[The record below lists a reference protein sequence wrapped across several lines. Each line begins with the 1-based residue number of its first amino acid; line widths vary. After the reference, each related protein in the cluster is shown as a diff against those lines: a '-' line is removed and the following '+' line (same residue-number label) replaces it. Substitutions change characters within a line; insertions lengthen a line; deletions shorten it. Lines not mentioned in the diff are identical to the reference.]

1 MKYAIVHRGDNFTKE
16 VLNTIKS
23 KINHEYDEKNPNYV
37 ISIGGDGT
45 ILRAV
50 HKYMSNISNIVF
62 FGINTG
68 HLGFYTNFDIS
79 EIDALVNAINDNK
92 FDSDYYTLLE
102 YEYNGSVNYALN
114 EVTLMSNYVQ
124 EIDVFADKK
133 MLEKFRGTGL
143 CISTPSGS
151 TAYNKSLGGPI
162 VDPKMDA
169 VILTEIASIN
179 SNAYRTLG
187 ASLVVSSERELTLK
201 NKSTAF
207 LTVDQNHFEIEPSI
221 ITVRLSDKS
230 VRFARIHEI
239 SYWERVKKSF
249 I

>member
-1 MKYAIVHRGDNFTKE
+1 MKYSIVDREDDFTKE
-16 VLNTIKS
+16 VLNKIKS
-23 KINHEYDEKNPNYV
+23 KITHEYDDVNPDYV
-37 ISIGGDGT
+37 ITIGGDGT

-50 HKYMSNISNIVF
+50 HKYMDNISNIVF

-68 HLGFYTNFDIS
+68 HLGFYTNFDLN
-79 EIDALVNAINDNK
+79 EIDELVDSINSNK
-92 FDSDYYTLLE
+92 FENDYYTLLE
-102 YEYNGSVNYALN
+102 CERNSKLEYALN

-124 EIDVFADKK
+124 EVDVFADNK

-187 ASLVVSSERELTLK
+187 ASLVVSSERELTLV
-201 NKSTAF
+201 NKSKAY
-207 LTVDQNHFEIEPSI
+207 LTIDQNHFEIEPSTI
-221 ITVRLSDKS
+221 KVRLSNKEIK
-230 VRFARIHEI
+230 FARINEI

>member
-1 MKYAIVHRGDNFTKE
+1 MKYAIVSREDDFSNQLIE
-16 VLNTIKS
+16 RIKN
-23 KINHEYDEKNPNYV
+23 KIKYEYDEKSPDFI
-37 ISIGGDGT
+37 ISVGGDGT

-50 HKYMSNISNIVF
+50 HKYMDRIDKIVF

-68 HLGFYTNFDIS
+68 HLGFFTNFELK
-79 EIDALVNAINDNK
+79 EIDDLISAVNSRN
-92 FDSDYYTLLE
+92 FYTEEYSMLE
-102 YEYNGSVNYALN
+102 YSYNGITDYALN

-124 EIDVFADKK
+124 EVDVLADGK
-133 MLEKFRGTGL
+133 MLENFRGTGL
-143 CISTPSGS
+143 CISTPCGS

-187 ASLVVSSERELTLK
+187 ASLVVSSERELTLISK
-201 NKSTAF
+201 QNAYLTADQFHNEIKPSTIKVKLSNK
-207 LTVDQNHFEIEPSI
+207 TVKFG
-221 ITVRLSDKS
+221 K
-230 VRFARIHEI
+230 IHDI
-239 SYWERVKKSF
+239 SFWDRVKKSF

>member
-1 MKYAIVHRGDNFTKE
+1 MKYSIVHRGDDFTKE
-16 VLNTIKS
+16 VLNKIKS
-23 KINHEYDEKNPNYV
+23 KITHEYDDVNPDYV
-37 ISIGGDGT
+37 ITIGGDGT

-50 HKYMSNISNIVF
+50 HKYMDNISNIVF

-68 HLGFYTNFDIS
+68 HLGFYTNFDLN
-79 EIDALVNAINDNK
+79 EIDELVDSINSNK
-92 FDSDYYTLLE
+92 FESDYYTLLE
-102 YEYNGSVNYALN
+102 CERNSKIEYALN

-124 EIDVFADKK
+124 EVDVFADNK

-187 ASLVVSSERELTLK
+187 ASLVVSSERELTLV
-201 NKSTAF
+201 NKSNAY
-207 LTVDQNHFEIEPSI
+207 LTIDQNHFEIQPSTI
-221 ITVRLSDKS
+221 KVRLSNKEIK
-230 VRFARIHEI
+230 FARINEI